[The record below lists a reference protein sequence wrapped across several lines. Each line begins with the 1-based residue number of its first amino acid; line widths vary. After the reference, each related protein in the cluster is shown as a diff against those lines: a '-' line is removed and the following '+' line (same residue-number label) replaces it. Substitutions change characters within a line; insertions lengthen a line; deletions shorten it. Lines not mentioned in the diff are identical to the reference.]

1 MVYCLRATQ
10 TPRRARRTISFRQ
23 PLCGKRRKR
32 AYLSRIAAQT
42 DTKKDVLFYVPRSL
56 YSAELYQ
63 HQIAKFCLRPL
74 RTLPRAGRRPRSNR
88 RDAPFDRIRIRR
100 NIQPLRSRL
109 SAIPFC
115 VLPNDRIPPSTKDPP
130 ADLPT
135 TFLKGGQFLCRGKQ
149 TIFLQADNLFA
160 PKQGNFLTGGQFCT
174 AEEDVVF

>member
-115 VLPNDRIPPSTKDPP
+115 VLPNDRIPPFNEGS
-130 ADLPT
+130 ACRSAHDLP
-135 TFLKGGQFLCRGKQ
+135 KRRA
-149 TIFLQADNLFA
+149 IFMPRQANDFS
-160 PKQGNFLTGGQFCT
+160 TGG
-174 AEEDVVF
+174 